1 MRWIYLL
8 ALAAALSAEERQLTT
23 APRTH
28 ALDNNDN
35 FSPDD
40 RFLCFD
46 TRETEIWKVDVRTGV
61 ETLLFGKGPKAVAAS
76 YHPTR
81 DEVIFIHGPVAEPY
95 FKSNR
100 RGAIVTADG
109 SLRFL
114 DTRDVA
120 SPVTPAGAHRG
131 GTHRHEYSLN
141 GKRVGF
147 TYDDQLLPTYGR
159 TIGMVQDG
167 KFAVLVPV
175 VPEAAAK
182 PGDIVM
188 AASDSWVG
196 REGVMRAFIGR
207 VKEADGGFRNSLFV
221 ADVPASVDMGT
232 ASAGDAKRFPSPPR
246 GVRVRRLTTTEVS
259 GIVRGSRDGKF
270 IAYLAAAPDNTKQVF
285 VVPSAG
291 GAARQLT
298 SVPGG
303 VQAGIRWHPAG
314 KFVAVS
320 TGQGIAVTQFS
331 TGKTVFLT
339 KKGGDALVWS
349 NDGKT
354 LAFNRKVG
362 EHAQIFLVDFSV
374 DGF

>member
-1 MRWIYLL
+1 MRWIFLL
-8 ALAAALSAEERQLTT
+8 ALAAALFAQERQLTT

-40 RFLCFD
+40 RFLCYD
-46 TRETEIWKVDVRTGV
+46 TRETEIWKVDVRTGA

-76 YHPTR
+76 YNPTR
-81 DEVIFIHGPVAEPY
+81 DEVIFIHGPLSEPY

-100 RGAIVTADG
+100 RGAIVAADG
-109 SLRFL
+109 SVRFL

-167 KFAVLVPV
+167 KFAILVPV

-182 PGDIVM
+182 PGDIVI

-196 REGVMRAFIGR
+196 RDGGMRAFIGR
-207 VKEADGGFRNSLFV
+207 VKEADGSFRNSLFV
-221 ADVPASVDMGT
+221 ADVPAKVDMNS
-232 ASAGDAKRFPSPPR
+232 AFAGDTKRFPSPPR
-246 GVRVRRLTTTEVS
+246 GVRVRRLTTTDVS
-259 GIVRGSRDGKF
+259 GIARGSRDGKF
-270 IAYLAAAPDNTKQVF
+270 IAYLATAPDNAKQVF
-285 VVPSAG
+285 VIPSAG

-298 SVPGG
+298 TIAGG
-303 VQAGIRWHPAG
+303 VQAGIRWHPSG

-320 TGQGIAVTQFS
+320 TGQGIAVTQFA

-362 EHAQIFLVDFSV
+362 ENAQIFLVDFT
-374 DGF
+374 GGEF